1 MFIPLHDGVPMRRL
15 ARPVVT
21 YALIAINLGLF
32 LITGAVALP
41 GLDQVGLAAA
51 IGFGTIPAV
60 VLGQEA
66 LPEGLLSV
74 PAPLTLLTSL
84 FLHLSWLHVIGN
96 MLFLWVFGD
105 NVEDELG
112 HLRFLAFYLACG
124 AAGGLAH
131 VLAHPDSV
139 RPLIGASSAVSGVVG
154 AYLVLHPRVKLW
166 GLFLKGIPL
175 RLPAYWALGFWIGL
189 QVLQAVSGLN
199 DAVGWFAHLGG
210 LAAGA
215 GLMLLL
221 RRPSAVPA

>member
-15 ARPVVT
+15 ARPLVT
-21 YALIAINLGLF
+21 HALIAINLGLF
-32 LITGAVALP
+32 LITGAVVFP

-60 VLGQEA
+60 VLGHES

-221 RRPSAVPA
+221 RRPPAVPA